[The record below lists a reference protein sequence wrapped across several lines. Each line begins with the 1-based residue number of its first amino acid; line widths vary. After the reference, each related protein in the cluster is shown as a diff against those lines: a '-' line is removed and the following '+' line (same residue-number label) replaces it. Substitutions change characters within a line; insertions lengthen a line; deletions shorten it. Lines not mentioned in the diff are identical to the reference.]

1 MNKQFAREHY
11 AQQAAIAKA
20 TTVFDIVDP
29 SSDINQ
35 PVATF
40 VVVDMGRVE
49 REVLK
54 GSIADSDVQ
63 KLLPFQTS
71 VAVGRTESHIINESF
86 YDVETNYHIIQR
98 GDAIC
103 GRYSPFYR
111 GLGGQPTC
119 PGCLAKGKGIIVNHL
134 YKTCI

>member
-20 TTVFDIVDP
+20 ITGVIQIHDETVVTI
-29 SSDINQ
+29 
-35 PVATF
+35 
-40 VVVDMGRVE
+40 DMARLE

-119 PGCLAKGKGIIVNHL
+119 PGCLAKGKGIIVDHL
-134 YKTCI
+134 LGGS

>member
-20 TTVFDIVDP
+20 ITGVIQIHDETVVTI
-29 SSDINQ
+29 
-35 PVATF
+35 
-40 VVVDMGRVE
+40 DMARLE

-119 PGCLAKGKGIIVNHL
+119 PGCLAKSKRIIVDHL
-134 YKTCI
+134 LGVS